1 MSKGSAGKVYFVLYL
16 AVILEL
22 LIIIVERDEAEEHL
36 RKRER
41 EAREIVQDILGQMQ
55 IGRGD
60 ENLTSRITDEISL
73 LSDRAVKVSGIPYKR
88 HRTYNIEV
96 GVNDGTA
103 PATLGKERRDT
114 LEHLRILKTLA
125 NVQDVQYEILYTRR
139 TDADVPTFDTADG
152 SSRQW
157 NVVAAASL
165 ALDTAATQTWQYP
178 TYKTKGGFTT
188 SGLTT
193 GGLEAVRRYA
203 PQAQNN
209 KLTEPFF
216 YNATQT
222 DEYARQNNGKMNK
235 RFFTVHFQPTQ
246 PGWYKLRFTSHTNRI
261 MGIGGDVQSVAE
273 ISDDAK
279 INIGAM
285 QLSVRKLRKVQ
296 QMLHRELEPFGIP
309 SAEQLANAQS
319 DEAVREFF
327 AHVERTKAAIGNKQS
342 DNLGAARDL
351 TRKVDVYA
359 DITKLLTPNKSQYF
373 AQNHSAMEINV
384 RVTEPPIEIVQAQIA
399 LPSEVYT
406 FDKLSPAF
414 TFSAGPFYGDNFPQG
429 EIVSADGKA
438 VKLKIERVGGVADAS
453 PKPTT
458 AAQGE
463 SVTFMARSLEPIKP
477 GRYTVR
483 MTHSAQGDATTK
495 ETALDVFPSR
505 LTKQSQGL
513 LEARMKA
520 LFFGSALNMTLV
532 PDCQDRIAAHQF
544 RVYAALNNQPAG
556 QFTQGLA
563 AKLPLT
569 ANAKSAAVRVTWV
582 SPYTGEEVEL
592 QPKLEGAMKQR
603 EPEIDLSRA
612 ITPKI
617 SGDTETLTIEVSG
630 IVVSPSV
637 VDVGKRGGE
646 GDWADVSLQQSSVE
660 GLPMT
665 LENVSLQET
674 GTTDDG
680 GKTYKA
686 VFTLHGTPSK
696 KPVELMGTLSFTVVA
711 NQQNMV
717 NRARS
722 LPTSLSHSLPIEYVT
737 PAKKGKR

>member
-1 MSKGSAGKVYFVLYL
+1 MSKASAGKVYFVLYL

-73 LSDRAVKVSGIPYKR
+73 LSDRAIQLSGIPYKR
-88 HRTYNIEV
+88 YRTYTIEI
-96 GVNDGTA
+96 GVNNGNA
-103 PATLGKERRDT
+103 PATLGRERRDT
-114 LEHLRILKTLA
+114 LEHLNLLKTLA
-125 NVQDVQYEILYTRR
+125 NVQNVQYEILYTRR
-139 TDADVPTFDTADG
+139 TDADVPAFDTADG

-157 NVVAAASL
+157 SVVATASL
-165 ALDTAATQTWQYP
+165 GLDTAATHVWQNP
-178 TYKTKGGFTT
+178 AYKTV
-188 SGLTT
+188 SGLET
-193 GGLEAVRRYA
+193 LRQYA
-203 PQAQNN
+203 PPMQKNPPLA
-209 KLTEPFF
+209 EPFF
-216 YNATQT
+216 YNAAQT
-222 DEYARQNNGKMNK
+222 DDYARQNNGNINK
-235 RFFTVHFQPTQ
+235 RFFTVNFQPTQ
-246 PGWYKLRFTSHTNRI
+246 PGWYKLRFSSRTNRI
-261 MGIGGDVQSVAE
+261 MGLSGDAHSVQE
-273 ISDDAK
+273 IADDAK
-279 INIGAM
+279 ISIGAM

-296 QMLHRELEPFGIP
+296 NMLHRELEPFGIP
-309 SAEQLANAQS
+309 STEQLTKAQS
-319 DEAVREFF
+319 DDAVREFF
-327 AHVERTKAAIGNKQS
+327 AQVERTKAAISNKQS
-342 DNLGAARDL
+342 DNPNAMRDL
-351 TRKVDVYA
+351 MRKADVYA

-373 AQNHSAMEINV
+373 AQNHGAIEINV
-384 RVTEPPIEIVQAQIA
+384 RVTAPPIDIVQAQIA

-438 VKLKIERVGGVADAS
+438 VTLKIERVDGLADAS
-453 PKPTT
+453 LKSPKIT
-458 AAQGE
+458 AAAQQGE
-463 SVTFMARSLEPIKP
+463 SATFMARSPELIKP

-483 MTHSAQGDATTK
+483 MTHSAQGSATTK
-495 ETALDVFPSR
+495 ETVLDVFPSR

-513 LEARMKA
+513 LEARMKS

-544 RVYAALNNQPAG
+544 RVYAALNNQPTG
-556 QFTQGLA
+556 QFTQGLT
-563 AKLPLT
+563 AKLPLA
-569 ANAKSAAVRVTWV
+569 ANAKSAAVRVTWI
-582 SPYTGEEVEL
+582 SPYTGEEVEI
-592 QPKLEGAMKQR
+592 QPKLDGTIKQR

-612 ITPKI
+612 IAPKI

-630 IVVSPSV
+630 IVVAPAV

-646 GDWADVSLQQSSVE
+646 GDWAEVSLQQATVE
-660 GLPMT
+660 GLPMV
-665 LENVSLQET
+665 LEHATLQET

-696 KPVELMGTLSFTVVA
+696 KPVELMGTLNFTVVA
-711 NQQNMV
+711 SQQNMV
-717 NRARS
+717 NRVRS
-722 LPTSLSHSLPIEYVT
+722 LAASLPHSLPIEYVT